1 MRSVTWPCHGLI
13 LSEISEETQ
22 KKNTILFYSHLTLK
36 CIPRVFLKS
45 LKMIILRIWLDP
57 EYEPDVECAGEVRS
71 DDDSDGKII

>member
-1 MRSVTWPCHGLI
+1 MA
-13 LSEISEETQ
+13 LSWLDLVWNIRGNS
-22 KKNTILFYSHLTLK
+22 KKNTILLYSNLTLK